1 MPEGGYDLVFQDK
14 RFLLVG
20 RVRRRAS
27 VGVAMIRTTATAAAC
42 LVPIPLDLR
51 RSNRMT
57 SRTPAV
63 AYSPQLAGLN
73 VGITLRNR
81 AGQCSGET
89 DVA

>member
-42 LVPIPLDLR
+42 LLPIPLDLR
-51 RSNRMT
+51 RPNRMT

-63 AYSPQLAGLN
+63 AWIERRHNSAKSRWPMLWGN
-73 VGITLRNR
+73 
-81 AGQCSGET
+81 
-89 DVA
+89 